1 MNEKPS
7 DIAGH
12 IADEL
17 AACGVKLVAS
27 LPDNW
32 LTGVIDALDRDER
45 FTHIP
50 VNREESAIGL
60 CSGAYMGAMGSA
72 ALMGASGFMTVI
84 YAITKINYT
93 YEIPLFLMLTLRG
106 GVGDHHKHH
115 ASNSLYLRPVLD
127 AIDMPYRIIDQ
138 PGDISSI
145 SRCYHHTRTF
155 SRPMAVIF
163 TRDLLRGGRH
173 MKYLDCFRALARQRT
188 DQIVVTSAGNSGQAW
203 WAATRDTEATFY
215 LDASMSLS
223 TMFASGLAF
232 ARPELKIWAFMGD
245 GAFCMN
251 PGMLMVERQMNL
263 PNLTHFL
270 VSNRVYGATSN
281 AGLPNVEQNDYA
293 AIARAMGLDR
303 VFEFADLVG
312 ARARPSDA
320 DGRQHGRPYLRG
332 AGGRAVFR
340 CRAEARAAALRR
352 RRVEIPLRPP
362 HRGAHRL
369 RHLRLSAV
377 S

>member
-1 MNEKPS
+1 MNEKAS
-7 DIAGH
+7 DIARH

-32 LTGVIDALDRDER
+32 LTGVIDALDRDGR
-45 FTHIP
+45 FVHIP

-145 SRCYHHTRTF
+145 SRCYQHTRTF

-163 TRDLLRGGRH
+163 TRDLLRGGR
-173 MKYLDCFRALARQRT
+173 
-188 DQIVVTSAGNSGQAW
+188 
-203 WAATRDTEATFY
+203 
-215 LDASMSLS
+215 
-223 TMFASGLAF
+223 
-232 ARPELKIWAFMGD
+232 P
-245 GAFCMN
+245 
-251 PGMLMVERQMNL
+251 
-263 PNLTHFL
+263 
-270 VSNRVYGATSN
+270 
-281 AGLPNVEQNDYA
+281 
-293 AIARAMGLDR
+293 
-303 VFEFADLVG
+303 
-312 ARARPSDA
+312 
-320 DGRQHGRPYLRG
+320 
-332 AGGRAVFR
+332 
-340 CRAEARAAALRR
+340 
-352 RRVEIPLRPP
+352 
-362 HRGAHRL
+362 
-369 RHLRLSAV
+369 
-377 S
+377 